1 MRPLSSNPQPH
12 PPTRSPTDPP
22 NQMSLPWDLH
32 NEGLPALTCL
42 VLDRQRLVGQ
52 AVGGLLAEHC
62 CLELVGVFSSVAQ
75 AITFID
81 HSPPDLLLLD
91 VHCESEQGQ
100 TWQDAAAALRQ
111 RNPDGRLIVITDVSE
126 QFLSPPEFQPILL
139 GIVDKH
145 HDWDDLVRMVT
156 RMQEASPRRSHM
168 SNPQWRLQVDQ
179 LAPRELRVFQA
190 LGRGLL
196 NKEIAQA
203 LGLSVHTVETYRK
216 HISSK
221 LSLSGA
227 ELIRAATLH
236 RCTNPVSRFTD
247 PAKE

>member
-1 MRPLSSNPQPH
+1 MALKQHQP
-12 PPTRSPTDPP
+12 
-22 NQMSLPWDLH
+22 MSLPSDQQ
-32 NEGLPALTCL
+32 NEELPALTCL
-42 VLDRQRLVGQ
+42 VLDRLRLVGQ

-62 CLELVGVFSSVAQ
+62 CLELVGVFSSLAQ
-75 AITFID
+75 AIAFID

-100 TWQDAAAALRQ
+100 TWQDAAAALHQ

-126 QFLSPPEFQPILL
+126 QFVPPLELEPILL

-145 HDWDDLVRMVT
+145 HDWDDLVRMVI
-156 RMQEASPRRSHM
+156 RMQEARPRRSHM

-196 NKEIAQA
+196 NKEIAQD

-216 HISSK
+216 HISAK

-236 RCTNPVSRFTD
+236 RCTNPVYRFPSRMSRF
-247 PAKE
+247 PSPIEE